1 MWSRA
6 ELKNKAKAALKQN
19 YWKIVLVAIIAGLV
33 GGETSSG
40 SNLDTSSFEESF
52 KEGFELGYE
61 SSEESDETYQEYY
74 DLEYSDQYDESENS
88 DEYWEGYF
96 DGSMANEFQG
106 EEYGDYADGYNDGY
120 LDYYGEDTYDSDY
133 EVEFAP
139 EDEETDAIVGGLLLA
154 MLIFVYVV
162 LIIAVLVAVF
172 LYYPLEA
179 GTRRFFI
186 KSLNQPAE
194 VKEVAFAYDHGY
206 KNVIKIIFLSRLYV
220 SLWSLLFVIPGIVKS
235 YEYMMIPYL
244 LAENPN
250 MSKEE
255 AFRLS
260 KQMMTGNKWNAF
272 VLDWSFFGWDMLS
285 AFTLGI
291 LSIFYVQ
298 PYKHLTKAA
307 LYEEL
312 SAINGYPARATI
324 AQPNMGSPYMQAQY
338 TETPVYEQ
346 PVQEE
351 HTYTDNTYNSPE

>member
-33 GGETSSG
+33 GGGISSG
-40 SNLDTSSFEESF
+40 LNLDTSSFEESF

-74 DLEYSDQYDESENS
+74 DLEYSDQYDE
-88 DEYWEGYF
+88 
-96 DGSMANEFQG
+96 
-106 EEYGDYADGYNDGY
+106 
-120 LDYYGEDTYDSDY
+120 SDY

-324 AQPNMGSPYMQAQY
+324 AQPNMGNPYMQAQY